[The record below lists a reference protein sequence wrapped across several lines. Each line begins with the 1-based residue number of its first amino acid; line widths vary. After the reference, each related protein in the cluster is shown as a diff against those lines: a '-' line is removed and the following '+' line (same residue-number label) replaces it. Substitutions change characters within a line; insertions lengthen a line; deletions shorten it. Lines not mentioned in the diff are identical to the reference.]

1 MLRLPFNFPSRLY
14 GKSFSNH
21 KFFSQMMYYIET
33 RLLAKKFTVWG
44 QVYMERRKDF
54 IPEWM
59 FVIVDVC
66 FDDGFRAE
74 LRDARPKR
82 ARKN

>member
-1 MLRLPFNFPSRLY
+1 MANPFQS
-14 GKSFSNH
+14 
-21 KFFSQMMYYIET
+21 YIET
-33 RLLAKKFTVWG
+33 RLLAKKFMVWG
-44 QVYMERRKDF
+44 QLYMERRKDF

-59 FVIVDVC
+59 FVMMVS
-66 FDDGFRAE
+66 GAE